1 MFLLRRRKKQYIIK
15 VSNLDIPHLYG
26 YSSNKYYTKEV
37 IKMAKKI
44 PSTKQEEQKDRERNM
59 MVYKANTM
67 MQKGRHDLSK
77 QEQRAVIY
85 AVSKIKPT
93 DNIFE
98 EYCFEIKDFFRICG
112 IENESYTKLKGLLQ
126 KLSDRSWWIEID
138 DEGTESLVRWF
149 STLRINKGSGKVK
162 IKFHEDMMPFLLEL
176 AKRGKL
182 YTKYNLRFIL
192 PMDSQYGIRL
202 YELLKSYGNNPFW
215 CFEVDRLKKSLNAE
229 NYKRWPDFRR
239 YVLEPAVRDINTYS
253 DLTVSYQAEKEGR
266 SYSRIEFF
274 ISPKKGADLTTVCIE
289 GERKLDGDW
298 RDK

>member
-1 MFLLRRRKKQYIIK
+1 
-15 VSNLDIPHLYG
+15 
-26 YSSNKYYTKEV
+26 
-37 IKMAKKI
+37 MAKKAL
-44 PSTKQEEQKDRERNM
+44 STQQEEQKDRERSM

-93 DNIFE
+93 DNIFK
-98 EYCFEIKDFFRICG
+98 EYCFEIKDFYRICG

-149 STLRINKGSGKVK
+149 STLRLNKGSGKVK

-274 ISPKKGADLTTVCIE
+274 ISPKEGADLTTVCIE

-298 RDK
+298 RDE